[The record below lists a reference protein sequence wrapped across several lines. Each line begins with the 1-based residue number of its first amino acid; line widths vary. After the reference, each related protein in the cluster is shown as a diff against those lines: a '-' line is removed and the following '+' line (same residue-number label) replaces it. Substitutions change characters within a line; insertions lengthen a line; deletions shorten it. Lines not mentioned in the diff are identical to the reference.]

1 MKNRQIV
8 LLTALV
14 LIYGNAHA
22 GKGGIGAIF
31 GALIGGAAGHAI
43 GKTSSPGV
51 TIDEAIVK
59 MANELNKQLPM
70 NVDRETR
77 LDSISPGVGRQFTY
91 NYTFVNNRSQDFDR
105 VAWYRGANSLLRNR
119 VCTSSD
125 MEVFFKNGV
134 SVSYSYQ
141 GKDGGHVG
149 KVTISPRDCGYKS

>member
-1 MKNRQIV
+1 MNKRQAAV
-8 LLTALV
+8 FATLLML
-14 LIYGNAHA
+14 YGNAYA

-31 GALIGGAAGHAI
+31 GGLIGGAAGHAI
-43 GKTSSPGV
+43 GKSSSQRV

-70 NVDRETR
+70 AVDRDTR

-91 NYTFVNNRSQDFDR
+91 YYTFVNSRSQDFDR
-105 VAWYRGANSLLRNR
+105 AAWHREVSHLLRNK
-119 VCTSSD
+119 VCTNTD

-149 KVTISPRDCGYKS
+149 KVTISPSDCGYKS